1 MRITR
6 GLIGLAAAT
15 LIAGQALAA
24 PACYHSGEAEA
35 SLAVRFMTELMV
47 MNDACQQTA
56 YDGFIQRNFKALAAY
71 HREALEHYRRSGDRH
86 ADDTLDAEVT
96 KIANDAALGVASA
109 PIATFCA
116 SKAAYFATAN
126 TLTGPELR
134 TYLANLMVAHAD
146 EYPRCDDRR
155 SVSR

>member
-1 MRITR
+1 MRIVR
-6 GLIGLAAAT
+6 GLLGLTAAT

-24 PACYHSGEAEA
+24 PACYRTGEAEA

-47 MNDACQQTA
+47 INDACQQTV

-71 HREALEHYRRSGDRH
+71 HRQALEHYRLSGDHH

-96 KIANDAALGVASA
+96 KIANEAALGVASA

-116 SKAAYFATAN
+116 SKAAYLATAN
-126 TLTGPELR
+126 ALSGPEFR
-134 TYLANLMVAHAD
+134 AYLANLMVAHAD